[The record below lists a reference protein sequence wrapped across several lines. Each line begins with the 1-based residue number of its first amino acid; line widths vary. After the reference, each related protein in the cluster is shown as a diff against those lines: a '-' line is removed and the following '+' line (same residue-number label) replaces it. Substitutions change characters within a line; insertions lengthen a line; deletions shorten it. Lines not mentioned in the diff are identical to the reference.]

1 MQIQLH
7 RQNDAV
13 HLKAQNEEGNEV
25 NLDGSETIGGEGL
38 GFRPMQML
46 LVALGSCASMD
57 VLSILKK
64 KKQSL
69 ETFSVFVNGDRDEDK
84 VPSLFKTIHVRFEFG
99 GDDVDEK
106 KVRRAIELSMRTYC
120 SVTKTLE
127 KTAEI
132 TSSYKIN
139 GNEAQRV

>member
-1 MQIQLH
+1 MQVQLH

-13 HLKAQNEEGNEV
+13 HLTALNEQGNEV
-25 NLDGSETIGGEGL
+25 HLDGSEKIGGEGL

-57 VLSILKK
+57 ILSILKK
-64 KKQSL
+64 KKQEL
-69 ETFSVFVNGDRDEDK
+69 ETFSVFVGGDRDEDK

-99 GDDVDEK
+99 GTDIEEK
-106 KVRRAIELSMRTYC
+106 KVRRAIELSMGKYC

-127 KTAEI
+127 KTAII

-139 GNEAQRV
+139 GDEEERI